1 MQRYLQ
7 AVTLVGLFVS
17 LSSPSPGTRPLEIV
31 DLSQAWPPPTQV
43 EFSTFFFSNINQGPS
58 RSTVDS
64 LSLEEQDS
72 SCFWQT
78 LAASQGPSG
87 PPKLDGLYGGT
98 STHSIAPPHPPP
110 PCSPP
115 VVEFCRVSGHAYF
128 EAGTQRPPCLPPV
141 PSRATEPQTAS
152 LLQ

>member
-1 MQRYLQ
+1 MDDL
-7 AVTLVGLFVS
+7 G
-17 LSSPSPGTRPLEIV
+17 IV
-31 DLSQAWPPPTQV
+31 
-43 EFSTFFFSNINQGPS
+43 STFFFSNINQGPS

-110 PCSPP
+110 PAYCEANISPW
-115 VVEFCRVSGHAYF
+115 SI
-128 EAGTQRPPCLPPV
+128 T
-141 PSRATEPQTAS
+141 
-152 LLQ
+152 